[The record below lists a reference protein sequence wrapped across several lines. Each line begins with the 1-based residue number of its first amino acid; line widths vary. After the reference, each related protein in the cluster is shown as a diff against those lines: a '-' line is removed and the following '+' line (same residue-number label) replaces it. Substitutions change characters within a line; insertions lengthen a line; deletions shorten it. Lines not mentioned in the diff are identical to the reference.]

1 MQCTKCGHEVPLGK
15 GECTYCG
22 AALPE
27 VSSACANEASET
39 KGKSLYSE
47 KVGGQAVMITS
58 EEKVYESLED
68 VPVHL
73 RKKVE
78 EEMKQ
83 GGEKVFAQD
92 QRYTHTTPEFEAD
105 THPAAKRD
113 MDFTPPVWNIR
124 RRGFMAIL
132 PGEKQTENSYESS
145 HSPPHLLCFGCF
157 YGIYRIAAKLIFRLC
172 KAASLIFKTIG
183 KNNER
188 KKLEECLIASGKN
201 FTFT

>member
-1 MQCTKCGHEVPLGK
+1 MQCSKCSHEVPLGK

-22 AALPE
+22 AALQE
-27 VSSACANEASET
+27 VSSACVNEASET

-47 KVGGQAVMITS
+47 KVGGQAVTITS

-105 THPAAKRD
+105 THSAAKRD
-113 MDFTPPVWNIR
+113 MDFTPPSGTSEEEALWQFSLAKSKR
-124 RRGFMAIL
+124 RTLMSRVIL
-132 PGEKQTENSYESS
+132 
-145 HSPPHLLCFGCF
+145 L
-157 YGIYRIAAKLIFRLC
+157 LIFF
-172 KAASLIFKTIG
+172 ASVAFM
-183 KNNER
+183 
-188 KKLEECLIASGKN
+188 
-201 FTFT
+201 